1 MPMTQSPYRRGA
13 DDGFFFGAY
22 LTVMF
27 FASIFSEW
35 MPLLQLLS
43 GAMAV
48 CVPLTIYRFMLRY
61 HRSLGQMGSF
71 PMLWMQGVVIF
82 FCGMLLAGTALVVFM
97 KWLSP
102 DFVVEQMRAVAAL
115 RGTMPGSQVDM
126 AADMAQKMLDANFVP
141 SPIEIVTEMM
151 MLAIV
156 TGSLLSMVLS
166 GIFAL
171 RRRREFGSRGCNI

>member
-1 MPMTQSPYRRGA
+1 MPMIQSPYRRGA

-61 HRSLGQMGSF
+61 PAASVRWGRSLC
-71 PMLWMQGVVIF
+71 
-82 FCGMLLAGTALVVFM
+82 CGC
-97 KWLSP
+97 
-102 DFVVEQMRAVAAL
+102 
-115 RGTMPGSQVDM
+115 RGW
-126 AADMAQKMLDANFVP
+126 
-141 SPIEIVTEMM
+141 
-151 MLAIV
+151 
-156 TGSLLSMVLS
+156 
-166 GIFAL
+166 
-171 RRRREFGSRGCNI
+171 

>member
-1 MPMTQSPYRRGA
+1 MPMIQSPYRRGA

-102 DFVVEQMRAVAAL
+102 DFVVEQMR
-115 RGTMPGSQVDM
+115 
-126 AADMAQKMLDANFVP
+126 
-141 SPIEIVTEMM
+141 EIGR
-151 MLAIV
+151 A
-156 TGSLLSMVLS
+156 SC
-166 GIFAL
+166 
-171 RRRREFGSRGCNI
+171 RERV

>member
-1 MPMTQSPYRRGA
+1 MIQSPYRRGA

-102 DFVVEQMRAVAAL
+102 DFVVEPDCVPWQPSGAL
-115 RGTMPGSQVDM
+115 CRGRRWIWQ
-126 AADMAQKMLDANFVP
+126 
-141 SPIEIVTEMM
+141 PIW
-151 MLAIV
+151 
-156 TGSLLSMVLS
+156 
-166 GIFAL
+166 L
-171 RRRREFGSRGCNI
+171 RRCLMPISCLRP

>member
-1 MPMTQSPYRRGA
+1 MIQSPYRRGA

-82 FCGMLLAGTALVVFM
+82 FCGMLIAGCALVVYM
-97 KWLSP
+97 KWIEP
-102 DFVVEQMRAVAAL
+102 DFVIGQIRQVAAL
-115 RGTMPGSQVDM
+115 KGTLPDSGVET
-126 AADMAQKMLDANFVP
+126 AAEVASNMLEANFIP
-141 SPIEIVTEMM
+141 TPIDIVVELM
-151 MLAIV
+151 MLAIF
-156 TGSLLSMVLS
+156 TGSLLSMLLS
-166 GIFAL
+166 GIFAV
-171 RRRREFGSRGCNI
+171 RRRRRIYG

>member
-1 MPMTQSPYRRGA
+1 MPMIQSPYRRGA

-71 PMLWMQGVVIF
+71 PYAVDAGGGDILLRDASRGDGPRGVHE
-82 FCGMLLAGTALVVFM
+82 M
-97 KWLSP
+97 
-102 DFVVEQMRAVAAL
+102 AVA
-115 RGTMPGSQVDM
+115 
-126 AADMAQKMLDANFVP
+126 
-141 SPIEIVTEMM
+141 
-151 MLAIV
+151 
-156 TGSLLSMVLS
+156 
-166 GIFAL
+166 
-171 RRRREFGSRGCNI
+171 